1 MNSTFS
7 LGSNPKTAHYICTNN
22 LNPEKKSPS
31 LKQLW
36 SQVVLIRGSSACA
49 CHLPLMLSLV
59 LSAVCFLGT
68 RCSSGGRGK
77 RMDDK
82 SKPIL
87 DCKETDEIG
96 ERRRVAEDLQRR
108 ECLRKCCCFSRHR
121 DLGGTPWVERTASE
135 RQLSL

>member
-7 LGSNPKTAHYICTNN
+7 LGSKPKTAHYICTNN

-36 SQVVLIRGSSACA
+36 SQVVLIRGNSACA
-49 CHLPLMLSLV
+49 CHLPLMPSLV

-68 RCSSGGRGK
+68 QCSSGGRGK

-87 DCKETDEIG
+87 DCKETDKIE
-96 ERRRVAEDLQRR
+96 ERRRVAED
-108 ECLRKCCCFSRHR
+108 
-121 DLGGTPWVERTASE
+121 
-135 RQLSL
+135 